1 MLRVIAPPKRA
12 SAYGYYKARKPT
24 TRQRRMR
31 GRRGRGKVL
40 NWLKK
45 AGKSVNHWLRKTHAL
60 SKAGQFLLKEGLV
73 PAQYAPQAAMALKG
87 VQMAGYGKKKRGV
100 RSNKMRYGSG
110 LGLAGGAL
118 RLAGARYY

>member
-1 MLRVIAPPKRA
+1 MLRVINTAGMKRPK
-12 SAYGYYKARKPT
+12 AYGYKPRKPA
-24 TRQRRMR
+24 RRMR

-40 NWLKK
+40 NWLKR
-45 AGKSVNHWLRKTHAL
+45 AGKSVNKWLKKTHAL
-60 SKAGQFLLKEGLV
+60 SRAGDFLLKQGII

-87 VQMAGYGKKKRGV
+87 VQMAGYGRKKKT
-100 RSNKMRYGSG
+100 RYGSG

>member
-1 MLRVIAPPKRA
+1 MLRVIAPAKKA
-12 SAYGYYKARKPT
+12 GAYGYYKRKPA
-24 TRQRRMR
+24 RRMR

-45 AGKSVNHWLRKTHAL
+45 AGKNVNNWLRKTHAL

-73 PAQYAPQAAMALKG
+73 PAQYAPQAAMALQG
-87 VQMAGYGKKKRGV
+87 VKMAGYGRKKKR
-100 RSNKMRYGSG
+100 YGRG

>member
-1 MLRVIAPPKRA
+1 
-12 SAYGYYKARKPT
+12 
-24 TRQRRMR
+24 MR

-45 AGKSVNHWLRKTHAL
+45 AGKSVNKFLKRSHLL
-60 SKAGQFLLKEGLV
+60 SKAGQFLLDQHLV
-73 PAQYAPQAAMALKG
+73 PPQYAPQASMAIKAAK
-87 VQMAGYGKKKRGV
+87 MAGYGSRGYGKKKQTR
-100 RSNKMRYGSG
+100 RYGSG